1 MNQLRHMSVFAHIV
15 EKGSITAAA
24 AHLDVSKSVV
34 SQHLSRLEQEL
45 GVSLLKRTTRQQA
58 LTPAGKAFYES
69 CQAINQQ
76 AELAWKQAQTM
87 LEEPQGRV
95 RITAPDALMSTLVA
109 PAISELIKQH
119 QSLDIELISSDK
131 RLAINADD
139 IDLAIRV
146 GESLASNLMQRRI
159 GEFRDVL
166 CRGHSAS
173 GQEINEET
181 VYVANTW
188 QGVAIQHQFSD
199 PKSRKRLNYTPNKF
213 CCVDSFHTA
222 IALIQS
228 GAGIGLVP
236 DFLVQSSGKTI
247 CEAFP
252 GFQLPANPV
261 YALHPYGQLLPLGVS
276 VCLEAIKNKLD
287 VSI

>member
-15 EKGSITAAA
+15 ERGSITAAA
-24 AHLDVSKSVV
+24 AHLDLSKSVV

-45 GVSLLKRTTRQQA
+45 GVSLLKRTTRQQV
-58 LTPAGKAFYES
+58 LTPAGKMFYES

-76 AELAWKQAQTM
+76 AEQAWQQARQA
-87 LEEPQGRV
+87 LEAPQGRV

-109 PAISELIKQH
+109 PAIATTITLYPL
-119 QSLDIELISSDK
+119 LDIELISSDK

-146 GESLASNLMQRRI
+146 GESVASNLMQRRI

-166 CRGHSAS
+166 CQGKSVA
-173 GQEINEET
+173 GEKINEET

-188 QGVAIQHQFSD
+188 QGATIQHQFVN
-199 PKSRKRLNYTPNKF
+199 PKSRKRMNYAPSKL
-213 CCVDSFHTA
+213 CRVDSFHTA
-222 IALIQS
+222 IALIQN
-228 GAGIGLVP
+228 GAGIGLIP
-236 DFLVQSSGKTI
+236 DFLAQSSSGTI

-276 VCLEAIKNKLD
+276 VCLEAIEQTLAN
-287 VSI
+287 SI